1 MESCPYCE
9 MLLETPYCCVS
20 CGQVFSPERYPTPFE
35 AFGLPLNYGVDTEE
49 LERRL
54 LRYSRLVHPDFFA
67 TASEEMRRTA
77 EENSAALNGAFKILT
92 DDARRAEWVIE
103 ALGGPSGGDE
113 KQLPREFLMEVL
125 EWGEQI
131 ESARQTPPGSL
142 DRTGLDELVATLS
155 RRRQRSFDQLNTA
168 LVPPPEAADER
179 LTEARRI
186 LNAVSYLDRALT
198 QLEALRLEEASS
210 R

>member
-125 EWGEQI
+125 EWNE
-131 ESARQTPPGSL
+131 A
-142 DRTGLDELVATLS
+142 LDEADGAPEGSPAHAELERLAKVLHHEHETRLA
-155 RRRQRSFDQLNTA
+155 A
-168 LVPPPEAADER
+168 LGARLTPLPAEGADELLVVR
-179 LTEARRI
+179 QE
-186 LNAVSYLDRALT
+186 LNAVRYLSRTLFRIRN
-198 QLEALRLEEASS
+198 LRFGTPKV
-210 R
+210 

>member
-9 MLLETPYCCVS
+9 KLLETPYCCVS
-20 CGQVFSPERYPTPFE
+20 CGQVFSPERDPTPFE

-77 EENSAALNGAFKILT
+77 EENSAALNGAFEILA
-92 DDARRAEWVIE
+92 DDARRATWIIK
-103 ALGGPSGGDE
+103 ALGGPSGKEE
-113 KQLPREFLMEVL
+113 KQLPHEFLMEVL
-125 EWGEQI
+125 EWSEQI
-131 ESARQTPPGSL
+131 ETARQSPPGSQ
-142 DRTGLDELVATLS
+142 DRAGLDDLVATLS
-155 RRRQRSFDQLNTA
+155 RRRQHSFDRLNTA

-179 LTEARRI
+179 LSEARRL